1 MWQYFRISLIESMMN
16 KTDRII
22 SIVNYFKSNPKS
34 KVYQQM
40 VYPRLSAIDSDLEG
54 GCNLEEFLDDCY
66 TDQFVIV
73 TGNSLPFYEWR
84 RLEPF
89 IYMSLHAAVS
99 DLIED
104 DERVVNMIEYI
115 EMCIEYEKNH

>member
-1 MWQYFRISLIESMMN
+1 MN
-16 KTDRII
+16 TTDRII

-40 VYPRLSAIDSDLEG
+40 VYPRLAAIDSDLEG
-54 GCNLEEFLDDCY
+54 GCNIEEFLDDCN
-66 TDQFVIV
+66 TDQFIIV
-73 TGNSLPFYEWR
+73 MGNALPLYDFKRFDPY
-84 RLEPF
+84 
-89 IYMSLHAAVS
+89 IYMTEHAAVR

-104 DERVVNMIEYI
+104 DERVVTMLEYI

>member
-1 MWQYFRISLIESMMN
+1 MN

-22 SIVNYFKSNPKS
+22 AIIDYFKSKPSS

-40 VYPRLSAIDSDLEG
+40 VYPRVKEIDSCLEG
-54 GCNLEEFLDDCY
+54 GYDVEEFLDDCN
-66 TDQFVIV
+66 TNQFVIV
-73 TGNSLPFYEWR
+73 MGNTLPLYDFKR
-84 RLEPF
+84 FDPF
-89 IYMSLHAAVS
+89 IYMSERAATK

-104 DERVVNMIEYI
+104 DERVVTMLEYI

>member
-1 MWQYFRISLIESMMN
+1 MN
-16 KTDRII
+16 TTDRINAI
-22 SIVNYFKSNPKS
+22 IDYFKSKPSS

-40 VYPRLSAIDSDLEG
+40 VLPRVKEIDSDLEG
-54 GCNLEEFLDDCY
+54 GCNVEEFLDDCN

-73 TGNSLPFYEWR
+73 MGNSLPIYDFKR
-84 RLEPF
+84 FDPF
-89 IYMSLHAAVS
+89 IYMTEHAAES

-104 DERVVNMIEYI
+104 DERVVTMLEYI

>member
-1 MWQYFRISLIESMMN
+1 MN

-40 VYPRLSAIDSDLEG
+40 VYPRLVAIDSDLEG
-54 GCNLEEFLDDCY
+54 GCNIEEFLDDCN
-66 TDQFVIV
+66 TDQFIIV
-73 TGNSLPFYEWR
+73 MGNSLPFYDFKR
-84 RLEPF
+84 FEPF
-89 IYMSLHAAVS
+89 IYMTERAAVN

-104 DERVVNMIEYI
+104 DERVVTMLEYI

>member
-1 MWQYFRISLIESMMN
+1 MN

-22 SIVNYFKSNPKS
+22 AIIDYFKANPKS

-40 VYPRLSAIDSDLEG
+40 VYPRLAAIDSDLEG

-66 TDQFVIV
+66 TEQFVIV
-73 TGNSLPFYEWR
+73 TDNSPLPFYDWIR
-84 RLEPF
+84 FKPH
-89 IYMSLHAAVS
+89 IYMSEHDAEKCLLGEKNLLGVK
-99 DLIED
+99 
-104 DERVVNMIEYI
+104 ERVVTMLEYI

>member
-1 MWQYFRISLIESMMN
+1 MN
-16 KTDRII
+16 TTDRII
-22 SIVNYFKSNPKS
+22 AIIDYFKANPKS

-40 VYPRLSAIDSDLEG
+40 VYPRLDAIDSDLEG
-54 GCNLEEFLDDCY
+54 GCNLDEFLDDCN

-73 TGNSLPFYEWR
+73 TGNSLPFYDWKR
-84 RLEPF
+84 FDPF
-89 IYMSLHAAVS
+89 FYWSESAAAN

-104 DERVVNMIEYI
+104 DERVVTMLEYI

>member
-1 MWQYFRISLIESMMN
+1 MN

-22 SIVNYFKSNPKS
+22 SIIDYFKANPKS

-40 VYPRLSAIDSDLEG
+40 VYPRVKEIDSDLEG
-54 GCNLEEFLDDCY
+54 GCNVEEFLDDCN

-73 TGNSLPFYEWR
+73 MGNALPLYDFKR
-84 RLEPF
+84 FDPF
-89 IYMSLHAAVS
+89 IYMSERAATK

-104 DERVVNMIEYI
+104 DERVVTMLEYI

>member
-1 MWQYFRISLIESMMN
+1 MN

-22 SIVNYFKSNPKS
+22 AIIDYFKANPKS

-40 VYPRLSAIDSDLEG
+40 VYPRVKEIDSCLEG
-54 GCNLEEFLDDCY
+54 GYNVEEFLDDCN
-66 TDQFVIV
+66 TDQYIIV
-73 TGNSLPFYEWR
+73 MGNALPLYDFKR
-84 RLEPF
+84 FDPF
-89 IYMSLHAAVS
+89 IYMSERAATK

-104 DERVVNMIEYI
+104 DERVVTMLEYI

>member
-1 MWQYFRISLIESMMN
+1 MN

-40 VYPRLSAIDSDLEG
+40 VYPRLVAIDNDLEG
-54 GCNLEEFLDDCY
+54 GCNIEEFLDDCN
-66 TDQFVIV
+66 TDQYIIV
-73 TGNSLPFYEWR
+73 MGNALPLYDFKR
-84 RLEPF
+84 FDPF
-89 IYMSLHAAVS
+89 IYLTKHAAVR

-104 DERVVNMIEYI
+104 DERVVTMLEYI
-115 EMCIEYEKNH
+115 EMCIEYEKNQIIKYDIKIN

>member
-104 DERVVNMIEYI
+104 DERVVNMLEYI

>member
-1 MWQYFRISLIESMMN
+1 MN
-16 KTDRII
+16 TTDRII

-40 VYPRLSAIDSDLEG
+40 VYPRVKEIDSDLEG
-54 GCNLEEFLDDCY
+54 GCNVEEFLDDCN

-73 TGNSLPFYEWR
+73 MGNALPIYDWKRFD
-84 RLEPF
+84 PF
-89 IYMSLHAAVS
+89 IYMTEHAAVN

-104 DERVVNMIEYI
+104 DERVVTMLEYI

>member
-1 MWQYFRISLIESMMN
+1 MN

-22 SIVNYFKSNPKS
+22 AIIDYFKANPKS

-40 VYPRLSAIDSDLEG
+40 VYPRVKEVDSCLEG
-54 GCNLEEFLDDCY
+54 GCNVEEFLDDCD
-66 TDQFVIV
+66 TDQYIIV
-73 TGNSLPFYEWR
+73 MGNALPLYDFKR
-84 RLEPF
+84 FDPF
-89 IYMSLHAAVS
+89 IYMTKHAAVR

-104 DERVVNMIEYI
+104 DERVVTMLEYI

>member
-1 MWQYFRISLIESMMN
+1 MK

-22 SIVNYFKSNPKS
+22 AIIDYFKANPKS

-40 VYPRLSAIDSDLEG
+40 VYPRLDAIDSDLEG
-54 GCNLEEFLDDCY
+54 GCNLDEFLNDCY
-66 TDQFVIV
+66 TNQFVIV
-73 TGNSLPFYEWR
+73 TGHSLPFYEWR
-84 RLEPF
+84 RFEPF
-89 IYMSLHAAVS
+89 IYMSERAAVS

-104 DERVVNMIEYI
+104 DERVVNMLEYI

>member
-1 MWQYFRISLIESMMN
+1 MN
-16 KTDRII
+16 TTDRINAI
-22 SIVNYFKSNPKS
+22 INYFKSKPSS

-40 VYPRLSAIDSDLEG
+40 VYPRVKEIDSDLEG
-54 GCNLEEFLDDCY
+54 GCNVEEFLDDCN

-73 TGNSLPFYEWR
+73 MGNALPLYDFKR
-84 RLEPF
+84 FEPF
-89 IYMSLHAAVS
+89 IYMSERAATK

-104 DERVVNMIEYI
+104 DERVVTMLEYI

>member
-1 MWQYFRISLIESMMN
+1 MN

-40 VYPRLSAIDSDLEG
+40 VYPRVKEIDSDLEG
-54 GCNLEEFLDDCY
+54 GCNVEEFLDDCN

-73 TGNSLPFYEWR
+73 MGNALPFYDFKR
-84 RLEPF
+84 FDPF
-89 IYMSLHAAVS
+89 IYMSEHAAVS

-104 DERVVNMIEYI
+104 DERVVTMLEYI